1 MNRPRTRSPKLAM
14 VALTVLVGCFDEP
27 PDTSN
32 LVFGDD
38 YAAGVGYQAFARSKL
53 DAARRDPDE
62 HYAGIASLGFRVP
75 TPGEPGAGEF
85 NFSGGAF
92 TSDRPRDLSR
102 YTALTFWAKASRAVA
117 IGSMGLG
124 NDNTGT
130 SQYQTETTNL
140 ALTTEW
146 ARYVLPI
153 PAPQKLTAE
162 RGLFWLAAGAAG
174 TPPTGYDVWFD
185 DVQFERLDPAV
196 WNPRPTLTPTN
207 PGLDIGASAQIAGT
221 AATYTI
227 DGRELTVGV
236 MPATFDYTSSNPAVA
251 TVNASG
257 VITATGNGTAVISAT
272 LAGVAVPETITVTVP
287 APELTQMALPV
298 TFDSPTVDY
307 GLVGFGGAENST
319 IVVDPQG
326 GPNRVARVV
335 RSATAEVF
343 AGTTLTAPELLG
355 FATPVPFT
363 ATATTMTVRVYTPA
377 ANLPVRLK
385 VEDHT
390 NAGVSVET
398 ETRTTMANA
407 WETLTFNFANHVA
420 GTQPLNLANRYDKA
434 TLFFDFG
441 AGGAAV
447 GERTYFFDDV
457 AFGGG
462 GTLRQ
467 MDLPVTF
474 DATDVRY
481 GLLGFGGAEASTIA
495 ADPAGGT
502 NQVGRVVKSG
512 TAELWAGT
520 TLTADGTLGFAS
532 AIPFT
537 ATATRMT
544 VRVYSPAA
552 GVPVRLKVED
562 HADATHSV
570 ETEATTTVAN
580 AWETLTFNFANHA
593 AGTAALD
600 LSYRYDK
607 ASIFFNFGTTGAATG
622 ERIYFFDDVAFGGGT
637 PPPAFPTIT
646 FSDAG
651 TTYTLTG
658 FGGAEDATVV
668 ADPTLATNQVA
679 RVVKSGTAE
688 LWAGTTVSTGA
699 NNTIPRVPFTA
710 TATRMTVRVWSPHA
724 GIPVRLKL
732 EDAGDPTHSVEA
744 EATVTVASGWQ
755 TLTIDFANQAAGTA
769 ALNLA
774 YTYNRAS
781 LFFNFGTT
789 GAMAGERIYF
799 FDDLA
804 FGGEAPPPPA
814 FPTITF
820 SDAGT
825 TYTLT
830 GFGGAEDATVVADP
844 TLATNQVARV
854 VKSGTAELWAGT
866 TVSTGAN
873 NTIPRVPFT
882 ATATR
887 MTVRVWSPHA
897 GIPVRLKLE
906 DAGDPT
912 HSVEAEATVTVAS
925 GWQTLTID
933 FANQAAGTAALNLAY
948 TYNRASIFFNFGT
961 TGAMAGERIYFFDD
975 LAFGGEAPPPPA
987 FPTITFSD
995 AGTTYTLTGFGGA
1008 EDATVV
1014 ADPTLATNQVAR
1026 VVKSGTAEL
1035 WAGTTVS
1042 TGANNTIPRVPFTAT
1057 ATRMTVRVWSPHAG
1071 IPVRLKLEDAGDPTH
1086 SVEAEATVTVASGW
1100 QTLTIDFANQAAG
1113 TAALNLAYTYNRASL
1128 FFNFGTTGAMAGERI
1143 YFFDDLAFG
1152 GEAPPPPAFPTITFS
1167 DAGTTYTLTGF
1178 GGAEDATVVADPTL
1192 ATNQVARVVKSGTA
1206 ELWAGTT
1213 VSTGANNTIP
1223 RVPFTA
1229 TATRMTV
1236 RVWSP
1241 HAGIPVRLKLEDAGD
1256 PTHSVEAEAT
1266 VTVASGWQ
1274 TLTIDFANQAAG
1286 TAALNLAY
1294 TYNRA
1299 SLFFNFG
1306 TTGAMAGERIYFF
1319 DDLAFA
1325 P

>member
-174 TPPTGYDVWFD
+174 MPPTGYDVWFD

-622 ERIYFFDDVAFGGGT
+622 ERTYFFDDVAFGGGT

-732 EDAGDPTHSVEA
+732 EDAGDPTRSVEA

-781 LFFNFGTT
+781 IFFNFGTT

-1143 YFFDDLAFG
+1143 YFFDDLAF
-1152 GEAPPPPAFPTITFS
+1152 AP
-1167 DAGTTYTLTGF
+1167 
-1178 GGAEDATVVADPTL
+1178 
-1192 ATNQVARVVKSGTA
+1192 
-1206 ELWAGTT
+1206 
-1213 VSTGANNTIP
+1213 
-1223 RVPFTA
+1223 
-1229 TATRMTV
+1229 
-1236 RVWSP
+1236 
-1241 HAGIPVRLKLEDAGD
+1241 
-1256 PTHSVEAEAT
+1256 
-1266 VTVASGWQ
+1266 
-1274 TLTIDFANQAAG
+1274 
-1286 TAALNLAY
+1286 
-1294 TYNRA
+1294 
-1299 SLFFNFG
+1299 
-1306 TTGAMAGERIYFF
+1306 
-1319 DDLAFA
+1319 
-1325 P
+1325 

>member
-174 TPPTGYDVWFD
+174 MPPTGYDVWFD

-552 GVPVRLKVED
+552 GVRS
-562 HADATHSV
+562 A
-570 ETEATTTVAN
+570 
-580 AWETLTFNFANHA
+580 
-593 AGTAALD
+593 
-600 LSYRYDK
+600 
-607 ASIFFNFGTTGAATG
+607 
-622 ERIYFFDDVAFGGGT
+622 
-637 PPPAFPTIT
+637 
-646 FSDAG
+646 
-651 TTYTLTG
+651 
-658 FGGAEDATVV
+658 
-668 ADPTLATNQVA
+668 
-679 RVVKSGTAE
+679 
-688 LWAGTTVSTGA
+688 
-699 NNTIPRVPFTA
+699 
-710 TATRMTVRVWSPHA
+710 
-724 GIPVRLKL
+724 
-732 EDAGDPTHSVEA
+732 
-744 EATVTVASGWQ
+744 
-755 TLTIDFANQAAGTA
+755 
-769 ALNLA
+769 
-774 YTYNRAS
+774 
-781 LFFNFGTT
+781 
-789 GAMAGERIYF
+789 
-799 FDDLA
+799 
-804 FGGEAPPPPA
+804 
-814 FPTITF
+814 
-820 SDAGT
+820 
-825 TYTLT
+825 
-830 GFGGAEDATVVADP
+830 
-844 TLATNQVARV
+844 
-854 VKSGTAELWAGT
+854 
-866 TVSTGAN
+866 
-873 NTIPRVPFT
+873 
-882 ATATR
+882 
-887 MTVRVWSPHA
+887 
-897 GIPVRLKLE
+897 
-906 DAGDPT
+906 
-912 HSVEAEATVTVAS
+912 
-925 GWQTLTID
+925 
-933 FANQAAGTAALNLAY
+933 
-948 TYNRASIFFNFGT
+948 
-961 TGAMAGERIYFFDD
+961 
-975 LAFGGEAPPPPA
+975 
-987 FPTITFSD
+987 
-995 AGTTYTLTGFGGA
+995 
-1008 EDATVV
+1008 
-1014 ADPTLATNQVAR
+1014 
-1026 VVKSGTAEL
+1026 
-1035 WAGTTVS
+1035 
-1042 TGANNTIPRVPFTAT
+1042 
-1057 ATRMTVRVWSPHAG
+1057 
-1071 IPVRLKLEDAGDPTH
+1071 
-1086 SVEAEATVTVASGW
+1086 
-1100 QTLTIDFANQAAG
+1100 
-1113 TAALNLAYTYNRASL
+1113 
-1128 FFNFGTTGAMAGERI
+1128 
-1143 YFFDDLAFG
+1143 
-1152 GEAPPPPAFPTITFS
+1152 
-1167 DAGTTYTLTGF
+1167 
-1178 GGAEDATVVADPTL
+1178 
-1192 ATNQVARVVKSGTA
+1192 
-1206 ELWAGTT
+1206 
-1213 VSTGANNTIP
+1213 
-1223 RVPFTA
+1223 
-1229 TATRMTV
+1229 
-1236 RVWSP
+1236 
-1241 HAGIPVRLKLEDAGD
+1241 
-1256 PTHSVEAEAT
+1256 
-1266 VTVASGWQ
+1266 
-1274 TLTIDFANQAAG
+1274 
-1286 TAALNLAY
+1286 
-1294 TYNRA
+1294 
-1299 SLFFNFG
+1299 
-1306 TTGAMAGERIYFF
+1306 
-1319 DDLAFA
+1319 
-1325 P
+1325 